1 MTPQIFEKARQYAER
16 RLERELSPNLLYHGV
31 VHTRDEVVPAAQ
43 TLAGMEG
50 IKGEPLLLLL
60 TAAWF
65 HDIGHIEESANHES
79 IGARTAAEVLPSF
92 GYTQEHVEI
101 VRGAI
106 LATVLPQSPTG
117 LLEEILADAD
127 LNVLGQENFMQ
138 RNRDLRLELAF
149 LGTEFTDEQWYSGQ
163 LQFLEGH
170 KYFTTSARTL
180 RDTQKQLNIS
190 MLRNKLDGL
199 KMRDS

>member
-1 MTPQIFEKARQYAER
+1 VTSQIFEKARQYAES

-31 VHTRDEVVPAAQ
+31 IHTRDEVVPAAQ

-50 IKGEPLLLLL
+50 LQGESLLLLL

-65 HDIGHIEESANHES
+65 HDIGHIEASANHEL
-79 IGARTAAEVLPSF
+79 IGARIAADVLPAF
-92 GYTQEHVEI
+92 GYTQDQVEI

-106 LATVLPQSPTG
+106 LSTKLPQSPSG

-127 LNVLGQENFMQ
+127 LDVLGRENFMQ

-149 LGTEFTDEQWYSGQ
+149 LGTEFTDEQWYSEQ
-163 LQFLEGH
+163 LKFLERH
-170 KYFTTSARTL
+170 KYFTTSARAL
-180 RDTQKQLNIS
+180 SDAQKQLNVAV
-190 MLRNKLDGL
+190 LRNKLERL
-199 KMRDS
+199 KMRE